1 MRNSKKLA
9 LAAAIGIIIAAIFAS
24 SLIAGNLGYRYA
36 IHHAMTASRLDGFLH
51 PDGIAEITIDLD
63 GETYVHEV
71 ALY

>member
-1 MRNSKKLA
+1 MRNSKKVA
-9 LAAAIGIIIAAIFAS
+9 VAAAIVIIIAAIFAT
-24 SLIAGNLGYRYA
+24 SLISGNLAYRYA
-36 IHHAMTASRLDGFLH
+36 IHHAMTASRLDGFLN

>member
-1 MRNSKKLA
+1 MKLIMKN
-9 LAAAIGIIIAAIFAS
+9 LIIVAATIAAIFATS
-24 SLIAGNLGYRYA
+24 IIAGNIGYRYG

-51 PDGIAEITIDLD
+51 PDGVAEITIELD